1 MMVQIA
7 KYLPIEET
15 NLLVPPKPE
24 NENERNRTMPV
35 TKLLNPEHVFRWG
48 DFETGPEKK
57 VQLRISGHDDKPLS
71 VAVDGAVILGRSAQD
86 DEENQ
91 PQVSLNDYG
100 AQTLGVSRQHV
111 ALLGRKW
118 GIRVVDLRSK
128 NGTYLNGAKLPPYQE
143 RILRDGDELRL
154 GHMIITIRFVE

>member
-1 MMVQIA
+1 
-7 KYLPIEET
+7 
-15 NLLVPPKPE
+15 
-24 NENERNRTMPV
+24 
-35 TKLLNPEHVFRWG
+35 
-48 DFETGPEKK
+48 
-57 VQLRISGHDDKPLS
+57 
-71 VAVDGAVILGRSAQD
+71 VDGAVILGRAAQG

-100 AQTLGVSRQHV
+100 AQALGVSRQHV

-154 GHMIITIRFVE
+154 GHMVVTVRFVE